1 MGSKMGFILSLLFLV
16 QLFALLGDMLSVQI
30 IYNNLDAVSVNA
42 GYLISRY
49 GKVTPIVTNY
59 VSEEAGATVVAISEG
74 TGRIGDVY
82 KYKISKT
89 YKPLIIKNEDME
101 IAVMRSI
108 IIGYYSQKGGEHMS
122 EIKGQLLGIILT
134 ISIFGIVAAAM
145 ATSFTNAS
153 KKIGDQVEN
162 VATTEVTAEAQQ
174 RIDQN
179 KGRISYKIVY

>member
-1 MGSKMGFILSLLFLV
+1 MGFILSLLFLV

-108 IIGYYSQKGGEHMS
+108 IIGYYS
-122 EIKGQLLGIILT
+122 
-134 ISIFGIVAAAM
+134 
-145 ATSFTNAS
+145 
-153 KKIGDQVEN
+153 
-162 VATTEVTAEAQQ
+162 
-174 RIDQN
+174 
-179 KGRISYKIVY
+179 

>member
-1 MGSKMGFILSLLFLV
+1 
-16 QLFALLGDMLSVQI
+16 
-30 IYNNLDAVSVNA
+30 
-42 GYLISRY
+42 
-49 GKVTPIVTNY
+49 
-59 VSEEAGATVVAISEG
+59 
-74 TGRIGDVY
+74 
-82 KYKISKT
+82 
-89 YKPLIIKNEDME
+89 
-101 IAVMRSI
+101 
-108 IIGYYSQKGGEHMS
+108 MS

-179 KGRISYKIVY
+179 KGRISYKIVYWAK

>member
-1 MGSKMGFILSLLFLV
+1 
-16 QLFALLGDMLSVQI
+16 
-30 IYNNLDAVSVNA
+30 
-42 GYLISRY
+42 
-49 GKVTPIVTNY
+49 
-59 VSEEAGATVVAISEG
+59 
-74 TGRIGDVY
+74 
-82 KYKISKT
+82 
-89 YKPLIIKNEDME
+89 
-101 IAVMRSI
+101 
-108 IIGYYSQKGGEHMS
+108 MS